1 MRRDKEE
8 WLKQKI
14 EDDLEAMADER
25 EKLLM
30 ELEELQDIHMP
41 AEKLEEIH
49 REIEAR
55 KRVRPKVR
63 VRLKAVL
70 VAAAAMVLVIGLG
83 IASSGSKLYVPN
95 ILQRNVGNEVT
106 TKVNN
111 VDAVESQY
119 GNEYGEEEVCQE
131 IEEKLGL
138 IAPRL
143 IYKPEG
149 MALIDYDINEED
161 NEAIMKYEYDECRI
175 HIYISRY
182 FGDSLINFQ
191 TDGELLDTVLMESC
205 GLEIPVY
212 KYQNQETE
220 DYFMVSFDYMNT
232 CYFISGMIEQS
243 EFEKILENILIKNI

>member
-95 ILQRNVGNEVT
+95 ILQLERGKEVT

-111 VDAVESQY
+111 TEAVKSKFDEES
-119 GNEYGEEEVCQE
+119 VCQE
-131 IEEKLGL
+131 IEEELGV
-138 IAPRL
+138 IPPRL

-149 MALIDYDINEED
+149 TILLDYVVQTEDKEAYMEYECNER
-161 NEAIMKYEYDECRI
+161 YI
-175 HIYISRY
+175 HVYISKY
-182 FGDSLINFQ
+182 YGDSVINFQ
-191 TDGELLDTVLMESC
+191 TDGELLNTIVMESC
-205 GLEIPVY
+205 GLEVPVY
-212 KYQNQETE
+212 KYQDQEGNN
-220 DYFMVSFDYMNT
+220 YFMSSFEYLNT
-232 CYFISGMIEQS
+232 YYFISGMIEQS
-243 EFEKILENILIKNI
+243 EFQKILENIAIKNI

>member
-70 VAAAAMVLVIGLG
+70 VAAAAMVLVVGLG

-111 VDAVESQY
+111 VDAVESGY
-119 GNEYGEEEVCQE
+119 DEEEVYQK
-131 IEEKLGL
+131 IKEELGV
-138 IAPRL
+138 IPPRL
-143 IYKPEG
+143 VYKPKG
-149 MALIDYDINEED
+149 MLLVDYVINAED
-161 NEAIMKYEYDECRI
+161 NEAIMKYEYEECRV

-191 TDGELLDTVLMESC
+191 TDGELLDTVLVESC
-205 GLEIPVY
+205 GLEVPVY
-212 KYQNQETE
+212 KYQSQKAEE
-220 DYFMVSFDYMNT
+220 YFMASFDYMST
-232 CYFISGMIEQS
+232 YYLISGMIEQS
-243 EFEKILENILIKNI
+243 EFQKILENILIKNI

>member
-83 IASSGSKLYVPN
+83 IASSGNKLYVPE
-95 ILQRNVGNEVT
+95 ILQLERGKEVQT
-106 TKVNN
+106 I
-111 VDAVESQY
+111 VENTESLY
-119 GNEYGEEEVCQE
+119 SEYDEEQVCLE
-131 IEEKLGL
+131 IEEELGVVP
-138 IAPRL
+138 PRL
-143 IYKPEG
+143 IYKPKGMVLVDYVINAEDKEG
-149 MALIDYDINEED
+149 VIEYG
-161 NEAIMKYEYDECRI
+161 YEECRV

-191 TDGELLDTVLMESC
+191 TDGELLDTVLVESC
-205 GLEIPVY
+205 GLEVPVY
-212 KYQNQETE
+212 KYQSREAE
-220 DYFMVSFDYMNT
+220 DYFMSSFEYLNT
-232 CYFISGMIEQS
+232 YYFISGMIEQS
-243 EFEKILENILIKNI
+243 EFQKILENIAIKNI